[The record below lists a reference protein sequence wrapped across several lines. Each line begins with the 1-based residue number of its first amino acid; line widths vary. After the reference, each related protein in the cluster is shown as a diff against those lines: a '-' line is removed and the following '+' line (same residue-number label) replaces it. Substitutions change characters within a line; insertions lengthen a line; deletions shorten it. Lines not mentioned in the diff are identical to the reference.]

1 VPLRQFVGAQPYK
14 NMQQIGTL
22 PGSAIKNT
30 IRSRRHQSVYSA
42 LYGKIGLQ
50 KLKEICGDKFFVVV
64 PTETNYY
71 KTVTSWDVK
80 PEYKYKGT
88 EAHVFGMLYFEA
100 FYSQIMSDCV
110 ATSEE
115 ICEYID
121 WSKSPGFPHTFFG
134 FRSKEELV
142 QVLADTMFNERTDT
156 LPFWNVSGK
165 IEFKNL
171 VDIEENKI
179 RLFQIPAFE
188 LLFSQL
194 KFGKRISL
202 RLMEYEW
209 SAYGFNP
216 YGGGFNRL
224 AQKLLK
230 KRYRGCYDVSGW
242 DKFLPLLEDMYSVL
256 KNKCGIPESEIK
268 EFLWTVEN
276 TCCFLLKLQNGS
288 VIAKDYGNASGSG
301 CTTRDNIFGHVI
313 IFAAGLYAAY
323 KKKHGESPPFSLVRE
338 QLVNLYGDD
347 NVFSVDEPFSLM
359 TDPEFLAEHLGNYG
373 LKLKFFFGGLD
384 ADLHT
389 LSFLGASFKKMPS
402 GLWYP
407 LYDVERLATTM
418 VYENDE
424 LTLSQ
429 HIGKAFTLM
438 VMSRPSDHFE
448 TFYSAYSALISS
460 ELVRNNLHDPSISSY
475 ALVGT
480 PSVFDIDAFFSGNE
494 SGNSRF
500 DGLFLSDLFLDM

>member
-1 VPLRQFVGAQPYK
+1 
-14 NMQQIGTL
+14 
-22 PGSAIKNT
+22 
-30 IRSRRHQSVYSA
+30 
-42 LYGKIGLQ
+42 LYGVIGLQ
-50 KLKEICGDKFFVVV
+50 KLKDIAGDKFFVVC

-80 PEYKYKGT
+80 PEYRYSGT
-88 EAHVFGMLYFEA
+88 ESHMFGMLFFEH
-100 FYSQIMSDCV
+100 YYRDIMQNCV

-115 ICEYID
+115 ICAYID
-121 WSKSPGFPHTFFG
+121 WTKSPGFPHTYFG
-134 FRSKEELV
+134 FRTKEQLV
-142 QVLADTMFNERTDT
+142 LALADTMFYERTGT
-156 LPFWNVSGK
+156 LTFWNVSGK
-165 IEFKNL
+165 VEFKNL
-171 VDIEENKI
+171 ADIEENKI

-202 RLMEYEW
+202 RLMNYEW
-209 SAYGFNP
+209 SKYGFNP
-216 YGGGFNRL
+216 YSGGFNKL
-224 AQKLLK
+224 AETLLK

-242 DKFLPLLEDMYSVL
+242 DKFLPLLKDIYSVL
-256 KNKCGIPESEIK
+256 KRQCGIPEEDWD

-276 TCCFLLKLQNGS
+276 TCEFMLKLRNGN
-288 VIAKDYGNASGSG
+288 VLLKDYGNASGSG

-313 IFAAGLYAAY
+313 IFAAGLFAAY
-323 KKKHGESPPFSLVRE
+323 KRKNGESPSFSLVRD

-347 NVFSVDEPFSLM
+347 NVFAVDEEFSLM
-359 TDPEFLAEHLGNYG
+359 TDPEFLAGHLGNYG

-418 VYENDE
+418 IYESDV

-429 HIGKAFTLM
+429 HLGKAFTLM
-438 VMSRPSDHFE
+438 VMSRPSDKFDIFHE
-448 TFYSAYSALISS
+448 AYRALVSS
-460 ELVRNNLHDPSISSY
+460 DLVRNNLEDPSIAAY
-475 ALVGT
+475 AFVGT
-480 PSVFDIDAFFSGNE
+480 PSVHDIDAFFTGCE
-494 SGNSRF
+494 SGSGSF
-500 DGLFLSDLFLDM
+500 ESLFLPELLHDF

>member
-1 VPLRQFVGAQPYK
+1 MRAV
-14 NMQQIGTL
+14 GTL
-22 PGSAIKNT
+22 PGSAVKNT
-30 IRSRRHQSVYSA
+30 IRSRRHQSMYA
-42 LYGKIGLQ
+42 DLYGKVGLQ
-50 KLKEICGDKFFVVV
+50 KLKDIAGDKFFVVC

-80 PEYKYKGT
+80 PEYKYCGT
-88 EAHVFGMLYFEA
+88 ESHVFGMLFFEH
-100 FYSQIMSDCV
+100 FYAGIMGDCV

-115 ICEYID
+115 ICAYID
-121 WSKSPGFPHTFFG
+121 WTKSPGFPHTFFG
-134 FRSKEELV
+134 FRTKEQLV
-142 QVLADTMFNERTDT
+142 QALTDTLFFERTGT
-156 LPFWNVSGK
+156 LPFWNVAGK
-165 IEFKNL
+165 IEFKVL
-171 VDIEENKI
+171 ADIEENKI
-179 RLFQIPAFE
+179 RLFQIPSFE

-202 RLMEYEW
+202 RLMNYEW
-209 SAYGFNP
+209 SKYGFNP
-216 YGGGFNRL
+216 YSGGFNKL
-224 AQKLLK
+224 AESLLK

-242 DKFLPLLEDMYSVL
+242 DKFLPLLKDIYSVL
-256 KNKCGIPESEIK
+256 EKRCGIPKEEME

-276 TCCFLLKLQNGS
+276 TCAFLLKLQNG
-288 VIAKDYGNASGSG
+288 VVLCKDYGNASGSG

-313 IFAAGLYAAY
+313 IFAAGLFAAY
-323 KKKHGESPPFSLVRE
+323 KRKHGESPPFSLVRD

-347 NVFSVDEPFSLM
+347 NVFAVDEEFSLM

-418 VYENDE
+418 IYEDHN

-429 HIGKAFTLM
+429 HLGKAFTLM
-438 VMSRPSDHFE
+438 VMSRPSDKFAD
-448 TFYSAYSALISS
+448 FYQAYRALVSS
-460 ELVRNNLHDPSISSY
+460 DLVRNNLDDPSIAAY
-475 ALVGT
+475 AFVGT
-480 PSVFDIDAFFSGNE
+480 PSEYDIDAFYTGCE
-494 SGNSRF
+494 SGSRRF
-500 DGLFLSDLFLDM
+500 ESLFLSDLLLDF